1 MGRVENQKG
10 VPLLTITQF
19 TNYKSQALAFLS
31 KTEGY
36 KAKFSHSSKKFN
48 NWANS
53 LGIATIVLG
62 ALTGAN
68 GLTSAATNLAW
79 LTPVLGILTAITAGV
94 KPLFNW
100 EKKAQ
105 SLYNACSNFDNI
117 CSEVENHIWKLSH
130 GGVNPDE
137 TFFTRMTEKFNGT
150 ISELPNSIDLSD
162 IDHSDVSRLSIYNI
176 EFAPDEGSSAHIG
189 DDAGQLEQIDDQI
202 RMLRRPVNA

>member
-1 MGRVENQKG
+1 
-10 VPLLTITQF
+10 LLTETQF
-19 TNYKSQALAFLS
+19 NNFKSQALSFLS
-31 KTEGY
+31 KSEGY
-36 KAKFSHSSKKFN
+36 KRKCSHRSRQLN

-79 LTPVLGILTAITAGV
+79 LTPVLGILTAIAAGV

-105 SLYNACSNFDNI
+105 SLYQACSNFDNI

-137 TFFTRMTEKFNGT
+137 AFFTRMTEKFNGT
-150 ISELPNSIDLSD
+150 ISKLPRSIDLSD
-162 IDHSDVSRLSIYNI
+162 IENGDVTRLSIYNI
-176 EFAPDEGSSAHIG
+176 EFAPDENLTVYTGH
-189 DDAGQLEQIDDQI
+189 DTGQLEQMDDQI
-202 RMLRRPVNA
+202 QMSRRPINA